1 MTKYIVNVL
10 ENVANN
16 DIEAGYIKANVN
28 GKIYT
33 LIYDFGDS
41 LCAVECD
48 DINFDEH
55 SDETYNIVE
64 AINETIS
71 LV

>member
-16 DIEAGYIKANVN
+16 DNEAGYIKANVN